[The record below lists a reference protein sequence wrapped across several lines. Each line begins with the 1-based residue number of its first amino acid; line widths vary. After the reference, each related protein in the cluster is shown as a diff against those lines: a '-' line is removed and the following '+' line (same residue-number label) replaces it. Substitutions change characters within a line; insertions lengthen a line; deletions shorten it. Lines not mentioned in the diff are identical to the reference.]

1 MSVCLSVCLSFKYAL
16 NINPIL
22 LYQSRWYVKI
32 LFTFFPEKKKVKQE
46 KGDVLV
52 LKVKDYND
60 TIYNNI
66 NCSDEQLMV
75 KSAVWEGNHSIWVS
89 QHLQ

>member
-1 MSVCLSVCLSFKYAL
+1 M
-16 NINPIL
+16 
-22 LYQSRWYVKI
+22 KI

-66 NCSDEQLMV
+66 NCSDEHLMV
-75 KSAVWEGNHSIWVS
+75 KSAV
-89 QHLQ
+89 